1 MIFYGNFQGLEF
13 NSVQIEDFR
22 YAKKTRQI
30 IFYDGN
36 YGSSVP
42 FKFDTFSQLLSSNER
57 SFVFQVM
64 FLGITPMIK
73 AIWHHGVWVGLGRG
87 RVRVRGFRS
96 GAYWGIWQEQA
107 EGSL

>member
-1 MIFYGNFQGLEF
+1 MNYGNFQGLEF

-22 YAKKTRQI
+22 YAKKKTRQI

-42 FKFDTFSQLLSSNER
+42 FKFDTFFATLSSNEQ

-64 FLGITPMIK
+64 FLGINPIIK
-73 AIWHHGVWVGLGRG
+73 AIWHHGV
-87 RVRVRGFRS
+87 
-96 GAYWGIWQEQA
+96 
-107 EGSL
+107 